1 MDALGLI
8 EVRGF
13 LGAVSVADAALK
25 AANVSLRNA
34 EIIRGGLTTV
44 ELTGDVAAVNAAVDA
59 GTVIAEQLNCLISHH
74 VIARV
79 DRQTEVV
86 ISKQPT
92 KPEPE
97 EEPVVEEIV
106 AEVVIEASNEEEPET
121 EAVAIEAA
129 PVAETAPT
137 AEATVKEAKRE
148 ELQKQKVVDLRKL
161 AYQKNITTLK
171 KGEIKFANKK
181 TLVEAILADMERSE
195 SDWN

>member
-34 EIIRGGLTTV
+34 EVIRGGLTTV

-86 ISKQPT
+86 ISKKPT
-92 KPEPE
+92 EPQPEPE
-97 EEPVVEEIV
+97 EEPVEEVIEEIV
-106 AEVVIEASNEEEPET
+106 VEPSSEPAT
-121 EAVAIEAA
+121 IEAA
-129 PVAETAPT
+129 PVVETTPT

-161 AYQKNITTLK
+161 AYQKNIATLK

>member
-34 EIIRGGLTTV
+34 EVIRGGLTTV

-86 ISKQPT
+86 ISKKPT
-92 KPEPE
+92 EPQPEPE
-97 EEPVVEEIV
+97 EEPVEEVIEEIV
-106 AEVVIEASNEEEPET
+106 VEPSSEPATIEAVPVVET
-121 EAVAIEAA
+121 
-129 PVAETAPT
+129 TPT

-161 AYQKNITTLK
+161 AYQKNIATLK